1 MEFRDTLQDKSLS
14 KSELYEIAD
23 EMEDC
28 IGTREFIDSIEKALT
43 ADVLRDTLHYIARQ
57 FDM

>member
-23 EMEDC
+23 AMEDH